1 MGNETN
7 TTASRE
13 DAIVRTSL
21 IGIGANMLLA
31 TFKAIVGLAANSIA
45 VILDAVNNLSDALS
59 SVITILGAKYASKK
73 PDKKHPLGHGRAE
86 YLSATIVSAL
96 VLYAGFASLIESVKK
111 IITPEKPDYTFLSLA
126 IIAVAVVVKILLGT
140 YVKKAGEKLNS
151 ASLVASGSD
160 ASFDAIISFSVLV
173 SAIISMLFHINLE
186 AWLGVVISGFIIKS
200 GIEMLLETVDELLG
214 ARVDADTVRGIRQ
227 TILQNEPE
235 VSGVYDV
242 ILHSYGPDKLIGSA
256 HIEVPDTMSINELDS
271 LERRI
276 ADRVAKEHGI
286 FLVGIGIY
294 SRNTGNDEAALIR
307 EQITKIIT
315 AHDGV
320 LQVHG
325 FKIDLEDKS
334 ISFDVILDFEVEDRN
349 ALFMEIVSEVH
360 EAFPDYQ
367 LVPTLDL
374 DI

>member
-140 YVKKAGEKLNS
+140 YVKKTGEKLNS

>member
-1 MGNETN
+1 MSNETN

-276 ADRVAKEHGI
+276 ADRVAKEQGI

-294 SRNTGNDEAALIR
+294 SRNTGNDEAAQIR

-325 FKIDLEDKS
+325 FKIDLEAKS

>member
-1 MGNETN
+1 MGND
-7 TTASRE
+7 TTTTVSRE
-13 DAIVRTSL
+13 NAIVRTSL
-21 IGIGANMLLA
+21 IGIGANVLLA

-45 VILDAVNNLSDALS
+45 VILDSVNNLSDALS

-140 YVKKAGEKLNS
+140 YVKKTGEKLNS

-173 SAIISMLFHINLE
+173 SATISMLFHINLE

-200 GIEMLLETVDELLG
+200 GIEMLLDTVDELLG
-214 ARVDADTVRGIRQ
+214 ARVDADTIREIRQ

-294 SRNTGNDEAALIR
+294 SRNIGNDEAAQIR

-325 FKIDLEDKS
+325 FSIDLEAKS
-334 ISFDVILDFEVEDRN
+334 IRFDVILDFEVKDRN

>member
-1 MGNETN
+1 MSNETN

-276 ADRVAKEHGI
+276 ADRVAKEQGI

-307 EQITKIIT
+307 EQITKMIT

-325 FKIDLEDKS
+325 FKIDLAAKS

>member
-1 MGNETN
+1 MSNETN

-276 ADRVAKEHGI
+276 ADRVAKEQGI

-307 EQITKIIT
+307 EQITKMIT

-325 FKIDLEDKS
+325 FKIDLEAKS

>member
-1 MGNETN
+1 MSNETN

-31 TFKAIVGLAANSIA
+31 AFKAIVGLAANSIA

-173 SAIISMLFHINLE
+173 SAIISLLFHINLE

-276 ADRVAKEHGI
+276 ADRVAKEQGI

-307 EQITKIIT
+307 EQITKMIT

-325 FKIDLEDKS
+325 FKIDLETKS

>member
-1 MGNETN
+1 MGND
-7 TTASRE
+7 TTTTVSRE
-13 DAIVRTSL
+13 NAIVRTSL
-21 IGIGANMLLA
+21 IGIGANVLLA

-140 YVKKAGEKLNS
+140 YVKKTGEKLNS

-294 SRNTGNDEAALIR
+294 SRNTGNDEASQIR

-325 FKIDLEDKS
+325 FNIDLEAKS

-360 EAFPDYQ
+360 EAFPEYQ

>member
-1 MGNETN
+1 MGND
-7 TTASRE
+7 TTTTVSRE
-13 DAIVRTSL
+13 NAIVRTSL

-111 IITPEKPDYTFLSLA
+111 IIAPEKPDYTFLSLA

-214 ARVDADTVRGIRQ
+214 ARVDADTVREIRQ

-294 SRNTGNDEAALIR
+294 SRNTGNDEAAQIR

-325 FKIDLEDKS
+325 FKIDLEAKS

-360 EAFPDYQ
+360 EAFPEYQ

>member
-1 MGNETN
+1 MSNETN
-7 TTASRE
+7 TTVSRE
-13 DAIVRTSL
+13 NAIVRTSL
-21 IGIGANMLLA
+21 IGIGANVLLA

-126 IIAVAVVVKILLGT
+126 IIAVAVVVKIFLGT
-140 YVKKAGEKLNS
+140 YVKKTGEKLNS

-173 SAIISMLFHINLE
+173 SAVISMLFHINLE

-294 SRNTGNDEAALIR
+294 SRNTGNDEAAQIR

-325 FKIDLEDKS
+325 FNIDLEARS

-360 EAFPDYQ
+360 EAFPEYQ

>member
-1 MGNETN
+1 MSNETN

-276 ADRVAKEHGI
+276 ADRVAKEQGI

-307 EQITKIIT
+307 EQITKMIT

-325 FKIDLEDKS
+325 FSIDLEAKS
-334 ISFDVILDFEVEDRN
+334 IRFDVILDFEVEDRN

>member
-111 IITPEKPDYTFLSLA
+111 IIAPEKPDYTFLSLA

-325 FKIDLEDKS
+325 FKIDLEAKS

>member
-1 MGNETN
+1 MSNETN

-31 TFKAIVGLAANSIA
+31 AFKAIVGLAANSIA

-276 ADRVAKEHGI
+276 ADRVAKEQGI

-307 EQITKIIT
+307 EQITKMIT

-325 FKIDLEDKS
+325 FKIDLETKS

>member
-1 MGNETN
+1 MGND
-7 TTASRE
+7 TTTTVSRE
-13 DAIVRTSL
+13 NAIVRTSL
-21 IGIGANMLLA
+21 IGIGANVLLA

-140 YVKKAGEKLNS
+140 YVKKTGEKLNS

-276 ADRVAKEHGI
+276 ADRVAKEQGI

-294 SRNTGNDEAALIR
+294 SRNTGNDEAAQIR

-325 FKIDLEDKS
+325 FNIDLEAKS

-360 EAFPDYQ
+360 EAFPEYQ

>member
-1 MGNETN
+1 MSNETN

-96 VLYAGFASLIESVKK
+96 VLYAGFASLIESVKM

-294 SRNTGNDEAALIR
+294 SRNTGNDEAAQIR

-325 FKIDLEDKS
+325 FKIDLEAKS

-360 EAFPDYQ
+360 EAFPEYQ